1 LIAKYYHKLLKLKK
15 IITVLIIITFSPP
28 NLVYGD
34 NDLEKSYK
42 KFVKE
47 TNKIRKQLSSLPTG
61 DSKESKIFDD
71 AIKEVDQVTKFA
83 QENFNPNNFEIT
95 EKTLNYLD
103 RSLSDINK
111 SLPKGISN
119 DLSVVDMNN
128 LEDKELEQIFQ
139 TSEAIKA
146 TKKEKLTSLV
156 KDMTIIEKKGLNLF
170 VVSKNIND
178 LGLKTVNFEDIAKTV
193 VDEPSLKSE
202 VLDAAK
208 RVISP
213 EEFEKQ
219 MEVIVEAEKLGIA
232 ESTANVL
239 KAAKDAGFTKD
250 VMPTLETMR
259 GNFFDAEAH
268 NEAMKEMA
276 DEIQS
281 GGLGEGTGAAEAAA
295 SYTEQD
301 RADQKAQS
309 EADCTGSCAG
319 DTESGQ

>member
-1 LIAKYYHKLLKLKK
+1 MIAQYYHKLLKLKK
-15 IITVLIIITFSPP
+15 IIIALITITFFYPS
-28 NLVYGD
+28 LVYGD

-47 TNKIRKQLSSLPTG
+47 TNIIRKQLSSLPAG
-61 DSKESKIFDD
+61 DSKQSKIFDD
-71 AIKEVDQVTKFA
+71 AIREIDQVTEFA

-103 RSLSDINK
+103 RSLSDINN
-111 SLPKGISN
+111 SLPKRISN
-119 DLSVVDMNN
+119 DLSVVDMKN
-128 LEDKELEQIFQ
+128 LQDKELEQIFQ

-146 TKKEKLTSLV
+146 TKKQKLTSLV
-156 KDMTIIEKKGLNLF
+156 KDMTLIEKKGLNLF

-178 LGLKTVNFEDIAKTV
+178 LGLKTVSFEDIAKTV

-208 RVISP
+208 RGISP

-239 KAAKDAGFTKD
+239 KVAKEAGFSKD

-259 GNFFDAEAH
+259 SNFFDADAH
-268 NEAMKEMA
+268 NAAMQEMA

-281 GGLGEGTGAAEAAA
+281 GGLGEGMGAAEAAA
-295 SYTEQD
+295 SYSEQD

-319 DTESGQ
+319 DTESGD

>member
-1 LIAKYYHKLLKLKK
+1 MTAVYNYKLLNLKR
-15 IITVLIIITFSPP
+15 IIIALITIIFFSP

-47 TNKIRKQLSSLPTG
+47 TNKIRKQLSSLPEG
-61 DSKESKIFDD
+61 DTKQSKIFDD
-71 AIKEVDQVTKFA
+71 AIKEIDQVTEFA
-83 QENFNPNNFEIT
+83 QENFDPNNFEIT
-95 EKTLNYLD
+95 EKTLNFLD

-111 SLPKGISN
+111 SLPKGINN

-128 LEDKELEQIFQ
+128 LKDKELDQIFQ

-146 TKKEKLTSLV
+146 TKKEKLISLV
-156 KDMTIIEKKGLNLF
+156 KDMTTIEKKGLNLF

-193 VDEPSLKSE
+193 IDEPSLKSE

-208 RVISP
+208 KVISP
-213 EEFEKQ
+213 DEFEKQ

-239 KAAKDAGFTKD
+239 KAAKEAGFTKD

-259 GNFFDAEAH
+259 GDFFDAEAH
-268 NEAMKEMA
+268 NAAMKEMA

-281 GGLGEGTGAAEAAA
+281 GGLGEGTGAAEAAV

-301 RADQKAQS
+301 RADQRAQS

-319 DTESGQ
+319 DTESGN

>member
-1 LIAKYYHKLLKLKK
+1 MTAVYNYKLLKLKR
-15 IITVLIIITFSPP
+15 IIIVLITITFFSP

-47 TNKIRKQLSSLPTG
+47 TNKIRKQLSSLPEG
-61 DSKESKIFDD
+61 DTKQSKIFDD
-71 AIKEVDQVTKFA
+71 AIKEIDQVTEFA
-83 QENFNPNNFEIT
+83 QENFDPNNFEIT
-95 EKTLNYLD
+95 EKTLNFLD

-111 SLPKGISN
+111 SLPKGINN

-128 LEDKELEQIFQ
+128 LKDKELDQIFQ

-146 TKKEKLTSLV
+146 NKKEKLISLV
-156 KDMTIIEKKGLNLF
+156 KDMTMIEKKGLNLF

-193 VDEPSLKSE
+193 IDEPSLKSE

-208 RVISP
+208 KVISP
-213 EEFEKQ
+213 DEFEKQ

-239 KAAKDAGFTKD
+239 KAAKEAGFTKD

-259 GNFFDAEAH
+259 GDFFDAEAH
-268 NEAMKEMA
+268 NAAMKEMA

-281 GGLGEGTGAAEAAA
+281 GGLGEGTGAAEAAV

-301 RADQKAQS
+301 RADQRAQS

-319 DTESGQ
+319 DTESGN

>member
-1 LIAKYYHKLLKLKK
+1 MIAPYYHKLLKLKK
-15 IITVLIIITFSPP
+15 IIIVLITITFFYP

-47 TNKIRKQLSSLPTG
+47 TNIIRKQLSSLPAG
-61 DSKESKIFDD
+61 DSKQSKIFDD
-71 AIKEVDQVTKFA
+71 AIREIDQVTEFA

-103 RSLSDINK
+103 RSLSDINN
-111 SLPKGISN
+111 SLPKRINN
-119 DLSVVDMNN
+119 DLSVVDMKN

-146 TKKEKLTSLV
+146 SKKQKLTSLV
-156 KDMTIIEKKGLNLF
+156 KDMTLIEKKGLNLF

-178 LGLKTVNFEDIAKTV
+178 LGLKTVSFEDIAKTV
-193 VDEPSLKSE
+193 VDQPSLKSE

-208 RVISP
+208 RGISP
-213 EEFEKQ
+213 EEFKKQ

-239 KAAKDAGFTKD
+239 KAAKEAGFSKD
-250 VMPTLETMR
+250 VMPTLETMKS
-259 GNFFDAEAH
+259 NFFDADAH
-268 NEAMKEMA
+268 NAAMQEMA
-276 DEIQS
+276 DEIKS
-281 GGLGEGTGAAEAAA
+281 GGLGEGMGAAEAVA
-295 SYTEQD
+295 SYSEQD
-301 RADQKAQS
+301 RADQKAKS

-319 DTESGQ
+319 DTESGK

>member
-1 LIAKYYHKLLKLKK
+1 MIAPYYHKLLKLKK
-15 IITVLIIITFSPP
+15 IIIVLITITFFYP

-47 TNKIRKQLSSLPTG
+47 TNIIRKQLSSLPAG
-61 DSKESKIFDD
+61 DSKQSKIFDD
-71 AIKEVDQVTKFA
+71 AIREIDQVTEFA

-103 RSLSDINK
+103 RSLSDINN
-111 SLPKGISN
+111 SLPKRISN
-119 DLSVVDMNN
+119 DLSVVDMKN

-146 TKKEKLTSLV
+146 SKKQKLTSLV
-156 KDMTIIEKKGLNLF
+156 KDMTLIEKKGLNLF

-178 LGLKTVNFEDIAKTV
+178 LGLKTVSFEDIAKTV

-208 RVISP
+208 RGISP
-213 EEFEKQ
+213 EEFKKQ

-239 KAAKDAGFTKD
+239 KAAKEAGFSKD
-250 VMPTLETMR
+250 VMPTLETMKS
-259 GNFFDAEAH
+259 NFFDADAH
-268 NEAMKEMA
+268 NAAMQEMA
-276 DEIQS
+276 DEIKS
-281 GGLGEGTGAAEAAA
+281 GGLGEGMGAAEAVA
-295 SYTEQD
+295 SYSEQD
-301 RADQKAQS
+301 RADQKAKS

-319 DTESGQ
+319 DTESGK

>member
-1 LIAKYYHKLLKLKK
+1 MTAVHHHKPLKLKR
-15 IITVLIIITFSPP
+15 IITVLITITFFSS
-28 NLVYGD
+28 NLVYAD
-34 NDLEKSYK
+34 NELEKSYK

-47 TNKIRKQLSSLPTG
+47 TNKIRKQLNSLPSG
-61 DSKESKIFDD
+61 ESKQSKIFDD
-71 AIKEVDQVTKFA
+71 AIKEIDQVTEFA

-103 RSLSDINK
+103 RSLSDINN
-111 SLPKGISN
+111 SLPKRISN

-128 LEDKELEQIFQ
+128 LKDNELEQIFQ
-139 TSEAIKA
+139 TSEAIKVI
-146 TKKEKLTSLV
+146 KKEKLTSLV
-156 KDMTIIEKKGLNLF
+156 KDMTIIQKKGLNLF

-178 LGLKTVNFEDIAKTV
+178 LGLKTVSFEDIAKTV
-193 VDEPSLKSE
+193 IDEPSLKSE

-208 RVISP
+208 RGISP

-239 KAAKDAGFTKD
+239 KAAKEAGFSKD

-259 GNFFDAEAH
+259 SNFFDAEAH
-268 NEAMKEMA
+268 NAAMQEMA
-276 DEIQS
+276 AEIQS
-281 GGLGEGTGAAEAAA
+281 GGLGEGMGAAEAAA

-301 RADQKAQS
+301 RADQRAKS

>member
-1 LIAKYYHKLLKLKK
+1 MTSGYNYKLLKLKR
-15 IITVLIIITFSPP
+15 IIIVLITITFFPL

-47 TNKIRKQLSSLPTG
+47 TNKIRKQLSSLPAG
-61 DSKESKIFDD
+61 DSKQSKIFDD
-71 AIKEVDQVTKFA
+71 AIKEIDQVTEFA
-83 QENFNPNNFEIT
+83 QKNFNPNNFEIT

-111 SLPKGISN
+111 SLPKRINN
-119 DLSVVDMNN
+119 DLSVVDMNT

-208 RVISP
+208 RGISP
-213 EEFEKQ
+213 EEFKKQ

-239 KAAKDAGFTKD
+239 KAAKEAGFSKD
-250 VMPTLETMR
+250 VMPTLETMKS
-259 GNFFDAEAH
+259 NFFDADAH
-268 NEAMKEMA
+268 NAAMQEMA

-281 GGLGEGTGAAEAAA
+281 GGLGEGMGAAEAAA
-295 SYTEQD
+295 SYSEQD

-319 DTESGQ
+319 DTESGD

>member
-1 LIAKYYHKLLKLKK
+1 MIAQYYHKLLKLKK
-15 IITVLIIITFSPP
+15 IIIALITITFFYPS
-28 NLVYGD
+28 LVYGD

-47 TNKIRKQLSSLPTG
+47 TNKIRKQLSSLPAG
-61 DSKESKIFDD
+61 DSKQSKIFDD
-71 AIKEVDQVTKFA
+71 AIKEIDQVTEFA

-111 SLPKGISN
+111 SLPKGINN

-146 TKKEKLTSLV
+146 TKKQKLTSLV
-156 KDMTIIEKKGLNLF
+156 KDMTLIEKKGLNLF

-178 LGLKTVNFEDIAKTV
+178 LGLKTVSFEDIAKTV

-208 RVISP
+208 RGISP
-213 EEFEKQ
+213 EEFKKQ

-239 KAAKDAGFTKD
+239 KAAKEAGFSKD
-250 VMPTLETMR
+250 VMPTLETMKR
-259 GNFFDAEAH
+259 
-268 NEAMKEMA
+268 
-276 DEIQS
+276 
-281 GGLGEGTGAAEAAA
+281 
-295 SYTEQD
+295 
-301 RADQKAQS
+301 
-309 EADCTGSCAG
+309 
-319 DTESGQ
+319 

>member
-1 LIAKYYHKLLKLKK
+1 MTAVYHYKLLKLKR
-15 IITVLIIITFSPP
+15 IIIALITIIFFLP

-47 TNKIRKQLSSLPTG
+47 TNKIRKQLSSLPSG
-61 DSKESKIFDD
+61 DSKQSKIFDD
-71 AIKEVDQVTKFA
+71 AIKEIDQVTEFA

-103 RSLSDINK
+103 KSLSDINN
-111 SLPKGISN
+111 SLPKRISN

-128 LEDKELEQIFQ
+128 LKDKELEQIFQ
-139 TSEAIKA
+139 TSEAIKV

-178 LGLKTVNFEDIAKTV
+178 LGLKTVSFEDIAKTLV
-193 VDEPSLKSE
+193 NEPSLKSE
-202 VLDAAK
+202 VLDATK
-208 RVISP
+208 KGISP

-219 MEVIVEAEKLGIA
+219 IEVIIEAEKLGIA

-239 KAAKDAGFTKD
+239 EAAKEAGFSKD

-268 NEAMKEMA
+268 NVAMQEMA
-276 DEIQS
+276 AEIQS

-295 SYTEQD
+295 SYSEQD

-319 DTESGQ
+319 DTESGK

>member
-1 LIAKYYHKLLKLKK
+1 MTAVYNYKLLNLKR
-15 IITVLIIITFSPP
+15 IIIGLITIIFFSP

-47 TNKIRKQLSSLPTG
+47 TNKIRKQLSSLPEG
-61 DSKESKIFDD
+61 DTKQSKIFDD
-71 AIKEVDQVTKFA
+71 AIKEIDQVTEFA
-83 QENFNPNNFEIT
+83 QENFDPNNFEIT
-95 EKTLNYLD
+95 EKTLNFLD

-111 SLPKGISN
+111 SLPKSINN

-128 LEDKELEQIFQ
+128 LKDKELDQIFQ

-146 TKKEKLTSLV
+146 TKKEKLISLV
-156 KDMTIIEKKGLNLF
+156 KDMTTIEKKGLNLF

-193 VDEPSLKSE
+193 IDEPSLKSE

-208 RVISP
+208 KVISP
-213 EEFEKQ
+213 DEFEKQ

-239 KAAKDAGFTKD
+239 KAAKEAGFTKD

-259 GNFFDAEAH
+259 GDFFDAEAH
-268 NEAMKEMA
+268 NAAMKEMA

-281 GGLGEGTGAAEAAA
+281 GGLGEGTGAAEAAV

-301 RADQKAQS
+301 RADQRAQS

-319 DTESGQ
+319 DTESGN